1 MNFENHKLVS
11 VIVPCFNS
19 GKTLRKT
26 INSIR
31 NQTWNEKEVI
41 LVNDGSN
48 DKDTLEILNSFKND
62 SLVKLINQDNKG
74 LPAARNEGVNFAKG
88 DYLFFLDSDDWI
100 EENTLEELFVNI
112 QNDKKYSYAFTDCF
126 LEGESK
132 GSRKKIF
139 NLFEQMFIN
148 QIPYSIFIPRKIFV
162 KNGFYDE
169 NMKLGYEDWELN
181 IRLGSRNIFGKRISK
196 PLFHYNVSNSGMLI
210 SKSVQ
215 NHIKIWKYIKFKNK
229 KFYKFRN
236 IVDVFYKWRLEECN
250 YPLICVFIWY
260 LMLNFLP
267 EFFILRT
274 FLLFRKIKFLFK
286 KLNIFLKI

>member
-1 MNFENHKLVS
+1 MNFENHKMVS

-26 INSIR
+26 INSIK
-31 NQTWNEKEVI
+31 NQSWNEKEVI

-48 DKDTLEILNSFKND
+48 DEKTLEILDSFKND
-62 SLVKLINQDNKG
+62 SLVKIINQNNKG
-74 LPAARNEGVNFAKG
+74 LPAARNEGVKFAKG

-132 GSRKKIF
+132 GRRKKIF

-148 QIPYSIFIPRKIFV
+148 QIPYSIFIPKKTFV
-162 KNGFYDE
+162 ENGLYDE

-181 IRLGSRNIFGKRISK
+181 IRLGSRNVFGKRIPK

-215 NHIKIWKYIKFKNK
+215 NHINIWKYIKFKNK

-236 IVDVFYKWRLEECN
+236 IVNVFYKWRLEECN
-250 YPLICVFIWY
+250 YPLIIVFIWY

-274 FLLFRKIKFLFK
+274 FLFFRRIKFLFK
-286 KLNIFLKI
+286 KLNFFLKI